1 MSDES
6 FRDASLSELQKEA
19 LWQDE
24 KAAAKPQTAEEAGIN
39 DEFFSDPVEQ
49 IGRLI
54 LDFQRRLDGIEDNLA
69 RLFKEIGHEHTWS
82 KITGE

>member
-39 DEFFSDPVEQ
+39 DEFF
-49 IGRLI
+49 
-54 LDFQRRLDGIEDNLA
+54 F
-69 RLFKEIGHEHTWS
+69 
-82 KITGE
+82 